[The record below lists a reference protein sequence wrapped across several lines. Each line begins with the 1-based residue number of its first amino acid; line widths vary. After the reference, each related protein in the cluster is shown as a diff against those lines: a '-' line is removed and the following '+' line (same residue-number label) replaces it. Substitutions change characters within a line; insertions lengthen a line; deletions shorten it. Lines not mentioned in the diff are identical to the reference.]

1 MKTPNFSIERIL
13 AMLIITLLLANL
25 LLKQCSKSNLD
36 THNEPN
42 VSIQIDT
49 VWQTKIDT
57 FKVQTLKYK
66 TVYVDRENIGNIKE
80 TMPEQKDSTKHIEA
94 KVYQDTLSNNDIEI
108 YSYNLVDGT
117 LLKSD
122 IAYKLKVPREITIT
136 KTITQQQAP
145 KSGLF
150 LFSEVGG
157 NTTTFDNI
165 SLGLQYHHKNKW
177 FMSYRANFNQLQQ
190 TTHNV
195 GVGVK
200 LF

>member
-1 MKTPNFSIERIL
+1 MKTPNFSIKRIVT
-13 AMLIITLLLANL
+13 MLVIALLLVNL
-25 LLKQCSKSNLD
+25 LLKQCGKSSLD
-36 THNEPN
+36 TNNEPK

-57 FKVQTLKYK
+57 FKVQTLRHK
-66 TVYVDRENIGNIKE
+66 TVYVDRDHLANITENVPGQI
-80 TMPEQKDSTKHIEA
+80 DSTKHIAA
-94 KVYQDTLSNNDIEI
+94 KIYQDTLRNNDLEI

-122 IAYKLKVPREITIT
+122 IAYQLKVPREITIT
-136 KTITQQQAP
+136 KTITQRQAP
-145 KSGLF
+145 KSELY

-165 SLGLQYHHKNKW
+165 SLGLQYQHKNKW
-177 FMSYRANFNQLQQ
+177 FVSYRANLNQLQQ
-190 TTHNV
+190 PTHNV
-195 GVGVK
+195 GIGVK